1 MSDRREASQGVN
13 ILIIGEWPGIRSNT
27 YSLILQSF
35 VEGGGARGLSS
46 LVILGELVARL
57 QRGLE
62 LTEPPG
68 IREHFDIVAGT
79 GTGAVIACLV
89 GRLGLPVK
97 QAMAEYTKIAE
108 VFSEQKL
115 VGTTAYSMTKLQNIL
130 KLIVKDATGDENTG
144 MIDVNLQGNKCQV
157 MVFAM
162 SMHNMNAGIP
172 VIFRSYHGSANQM
185 PDCPIWQA
193 LSATMAHP
201 GIFKP
206 VEITSD
212 HLRQH
217 FVDGGLGCNNPTAHV
232 LAEVKS
238 ILPGQHVSNV
248 VCIGAGHPDTIQLN
262 KTSLLGRIL
271 CSDVLSLTKRIALDA
286 EKVANEMDARFRS
299 TTGVY
304 FRFSVDQGVQNVKIS
319 DWEKLS
325 HVSASAQAYMRGARV
340 SKTIDEAV
348 HAIVERRLAVEIS
361 RIDGAIQSDAATQPT
376 GYKACPAPSITF
388 TGRQDVVEQIIS
400 RIAKGDTQRRVFVL
414 HGLGG
419 AGKTQLALKAVDET
433 RHMWTDVVFVDATSN
448 ETATATLAGF
458 AKEKGVGHTYE
469 SALKWIANQNE
480 RWLMVIDNADDP
492 SVDIKRYSPTGRT
505 GSILITTR
513 ISQYVRLASGPD
525 SIYEVAGMKPDE
537 AMELLL
543 RTAMMSEGEMSDLD
557 RKAGSD
563 LFRNFGYLAL
573 AIMQAGAYI
582 CCSRLSIAQYH
593 DMFVKHRQATLEMY
607 NELLVKTDDYHKSV
621 YTTWHMSYKL
631 LSTNAQQ
638 LLRLLA
644 FMHHSDIVEDIFRR
658 AAQNIPT
665 YKPHIP
671 ETKHE
676 TQVRNYVAKWL
687 EAYCD
692 PSGTWDTGKFSTTMT
707 ELLSYSLI
715 SYDRVNRVYSLHV
728 LVHDWSS
735 TVIEHG
741 IEVAIEHTALLLAVS
756 IDYEDNMESLAHKR
770 AIEVH
775 VGRIL
780 EWQTQPSPNNAA
792 RYGQVYYRLG
802 KWKQKEN
809 MEAIVVDG
817 RQQALGEEH
826 TATLTSMNN
835 LALTY
840 TEQGRY
846 RDAAKLQEQVV
857 EIRKRVSGHKT
868 LATLKVMR
876 NLANTY
882 YFLGRYTDAQSLH
895 QHILDTFTRMHG
907 RDHHHTLLSMHSLA
921 LTYQAQG
928 RYEDAEALL
937 LKVVDA
943 YKRVKGDEHPNTLTS
958 MHVLASTH
966 YDQGRYDEAE
976 SMQEHVVEVR
986 KRRLG
991 DEHPDTLNTISD
1003 LALTYSTKGRYGE
1016 AEVLGV
1022 KVLEA
1027 KIRVYGGVHP
1037 ETLISMDNLAGAYYD
1052 QCRYEQAEE
1061 LQKQVLEEQ
1070 HALEIGHP
1078 RRLLSMRNLLKTY
1091 RAIGERRRQEYEALE
1106 RQIEEFESGTG

>member
-1 MSDRREASQGVN
+1 MSLS
-13 ILIIGEWPGIRSNT
+13 
-27 YSLILQSF
+27 
-35 VEGGGARGLSS
+35 EGGGARGLSS
-46 LVILGELVARL
+46 LVILDEVVTRL
-57 QRGLE
+57 QRKLE
-62 LTEPPG
+62 LTHPPSVQDY
-68 IREHFDIVAGT
+68 FDIVAGT

-89 GRLGLPVK
+89 GRLGVPVK
-97 QAMAEYTKIAE
+97 QAIAEYVKIAE
-108 VFSEQKL
+108 VFLEQKL
-115 VGTTAYSMTKLQNIL
+115 VGKTTYSMTKLQKIL
-130 KLIVKDATGDENTG
+130 KAIVKDATGNEDTG
-144 MIDVNLQGNKCQV
+144 MMDDDARESRCKI

-162 SMHNMNAGIP
+162 SKHNMNAGIP
-172 VIFRSYHGSANQM
+172 VVFRSYQGGANQM
-185 PDCPIWQA
+185 PDCPIWQV
-193 LSATMAHP
+193 LSASMAHP
-201 GIFKP
+201 GMFKP
-206 VEITSD
+206 VEIGPSY
-212 HLRQH
+212 LSQSL
-217 FVDGGLGCNNPTAHV
+217 VDGGLGCNNPTAHV

-238 ILPGQHVSNV
+238 ILPGQYVSNV

-271 CSDVLSLTKRIALDA
+271 PSDVLSLTKGIALDA

-348 HAIVERRLAVEIS
+348 HAIVERRLAVESS

-388 TGRQDVVEQIIS
+388 TGRQDVVELIIS
-400 RIAKGDTQRRVFVL
+400 RIAKGDTQRCVFIL

-433 RHMWTDVVFVDATSN
+433 RHMWTDVVFVDATSD

-458 AKEKGVGHTYE
+458 TKEKG
-469 SALKWIANQNE
+469 NE

-513 ISQYVRLASGPD
+513 ISQYVRLASGLD
-525 SIYEVAGMKPDE
+525 SIYEVAGMRPDE
-537 AMELLL
+537 VMELLL

-557 RKAGSD
+557 REAGSD

-593 DMFVKHRQATLEMY
+593 DMFVKHRQATLEKY

-621 YTTWHMSYKL
+621 YTTWYMSYKL

-638 LLRLLA
+638 LLQLLA

-658 AAQNIPT
+658 AAQNIPA
-665 YKPHIP
+665 YEPHIP
-671 ETKHE
+671 ETEHE

-687 EAYCD
+687 EAYCG

-775 VGRIL
+775 VGKIL
-780 EWQTQPSPNNAA
+780 EWRIQPSPNNAA

-809 MEAIVVDG
+809 MEAIVVGG

-835 LALTY
+835 LAMTY
-840 TEQGRY
+840 IEQERY
-846 RDAAKLQEQVV
+846 HDAAKLQEQVV
-857 EIRKRVSGHKT
+857 EIRKRVSGHETRET
-868 LATLKVMR
+868 LTVMR

-895 QHILDTFTRMHG
+895 QHTLDTSIRMHG
-907 RDHHHTLLSMHSLA
+907 HDHRHTLLSMHSLS
-921 LTYQAQG
+921 LTYQAHG
-928 RYEDAEALL
+928 RYEDAEAQL

-943 YKRVKGDEHPNTLTS
+943 YKRVKGDEHPDTLTS
-958 MHVLASTH
+958 M
-966 YDQGRYDEAE
+966 
-976 SMQEHVVEVR
+976 QERVVEVR

-991 DEHPDTLNTISD
+991 DEHPDTLNTMSD
-1003 LALTYSTKGRYGE
+1003 LALTYSTKDRYGE
-1016 AEVLGV
+1016 AEELGV

-1027 KIRVYGGVHP
+1027 KIRVYGEVHP
-1037 ETLISMDNLAGAYYD
+1037 ETLISMDNLAGTYYD

-1061 LQKQVLEEQ
+1061 LQKRVVEEQ
-1070 HALEIGHP
+1070 HALGIGHP

-1091 RAIGERRRQEYEALE
+1091 HVIGERRQQEYEALE
-1106 RQIEEFESGTG
+1106 RQIE